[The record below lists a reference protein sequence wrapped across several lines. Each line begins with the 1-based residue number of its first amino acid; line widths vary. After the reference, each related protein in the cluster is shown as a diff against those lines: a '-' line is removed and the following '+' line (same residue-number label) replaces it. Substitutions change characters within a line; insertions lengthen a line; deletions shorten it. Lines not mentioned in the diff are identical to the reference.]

1 MFVHRSFPAKCPIKN
16 VIKRNQSIT
25 ETVNP
30 NPHCFLVQDSS
41 MTLFS
46 IYKAAERQ
54 TPSLLFLHLDYTLS
68 KRKGFFS
75 FKLII
80 RLDQVTMNTPLAMQ
94 QQGLAAWGIP

>member
-1 MFVHRSFPAKCPIKN
+1 
-16 VIKRNQSIT
+16 
-25 ETVNP
+25 
-30 NPHCFLVQDSS
+30 

-68 KRKGFFS
+68 KRKVFFS

-94 QQGLAAWGIP
+94 QQGLAAWGIPWYTEGFFSSFTFFLLTHYVFIHHPGFNH

>member
-1 MFVHRSFPAKCPIKN
+1 MFVHWSFPAKCP
-16 VIKRNQSIT
+16 IKRNQSIT

-30 NPHCFLVQDSS
+30 NPHCFLVQESS
-41 MTLFS
+41 RTLFS

-80 RLDQVTMNTPLAMQ
+80 RLDRVTMNTPLAMQ